1 MKEAVLF
8 AYQWREI
15 ILVPTQDG
23 QKKDPTGFP
32 TQFTAHFP
40 FPSTYPSAGYII
52 LLALFFQAEA
62 LFWWIVE
69 STSVPQGTEDNIT
82 T

>member
-15 ILVPTQDG
+15 ILVPAQDG
-23 QKKDPTGFP
+23 EKKEPTAFS

-40 FPSTYPSAGYII
+40 FYLSAGYII
-52 LLALFFQAEA
+52 VGPFL
-62 LFWWIVE
+62 
-69 STSVPQGTEDNIT
+69 SS
-82 T
+82 